1 MCFSQEYQSNKIQFY
16 LQPQSL
22 SYPLTIL
29 IHDYHDAAQVFTASS
44 YVFVKFQ
51 LDSHERKQ
59 TQHLLNLVPQ
69 LYKVQIYN
77 AHSYFMQLL
86 SD

>member
-1 MCFSQEYQSNKIQFY
+1 MCFSQEHQSNKIQFS

-29 IHDYHDAAQVFTASS
+29 LHDYHDAAQVFTASS

-59 TQHLLNLVPQ
+59 TQHLQNLISQ
-69 LYKVQIYN
+69 LYKVKIYN
-77 AHSYFMQLL
+77 AHVYFMQLL